1 MFWTDYIKLEFDI
14 EPFYYFTLTEH
25 EHEQLF
31 KNTVLC
37 NVAVLPQLFGL
48 FKALGYSIQSNLFQC
63 MYYNSKLN

>member
-37 NVAVLPQLFGL
+37 NVAVLPQLFKL
-48 FKALGYSIQSNLFQC
+48 FKALGLFHSIKFISMHVLQ
-63 MYYNSKLN
+63 